1 MHYLFATWDGG
12 GTVPI
17 DLGIARALVDR
28 GHTVTA
34 LADPTMA
41 AEVVAAGAAFVP
53 WREAPH
59 RRSTAPEDDI
69 LKDWEVRRRPIA
81 LLRRV
86 SDRLLTGPA
95 AAFARET
102 DAEIG
107 RRRPDV
113 VLVDAA
119 ILGPMIAAE
128 AAGLPTV
135 AIVPGCYILPTPGG
149 PPFGLGLRPARTALG
164 RTAYDLVNGA
174 VRQAWRSGLPRL
186 NSARAEV
193 GLEPLADPFD
203 QLRSC
208 AAVLVTTAAA
218 FDFPASCP
226 TTSATWVR
234 SWWTRPGPHRR
245 RCRTSRR
252 TGRWSSPRSR
262 RRSSPSRSTCCD
274 ASWPPWTRCR

>member
-1 MHYLFATWDGG
+1 MHYLLATWDGG

-149 PPFGLGLRPARTALG
+149 PPFGLGLRPAA
-164 RTAYDLVNGA
+164 
-174 VRQAWRSGLPRL
+174 PRWA
-186 NSARAEV
+186 AR
-193 GLEPLADPFD
+193 
-203 QLRSC
+203 
-208 AAVLVTTAAA
+208 
-218 FDFPASCP
+218 P
-226 TTSATWVR
+226 TTSSTAP
-234 SWWTRPGPHRR
+234 SGRPGAAG
-245 RCRTSRR
+245 SRGS
-252 TGRWSSPRSR
+252 TPLG
-262 RRSSPSRSTCCD
+262 RRSGWNRWPTRSTSS
-274 ASWPPWTRCR
+274 AAAPPCS